1 MVVEDDGGGGGDYD
15 DADARSIPK
24 ARAVSTSAPFSS
36 SIPFRAVTTLCLTM
50 VAASTPIAN
59 RPDCLDILEAY
70 DAKVTGEV
78 KGEVSLDRCG
88 TLASRH
94 DEAHF

>member
-1 MVVEDDGGGGGDYD
+1 
-15 DADARSIPK
+15 
-24 ARAVSTSAPFSS
+24 
-36 SIPFRAVTTLCLTM
+36 M

-78 KGEVSLDRCG
+78 KGEV
-88 TLASRH
+88 RH
-94 DEAHF
+94 LGMTRHTSDSVRHRRR